1 MIPGIDP
8 DKDRIIAATGAGGK
22 TCFLQHLA
30 RLLQQ
35 SGRTVLLS
43 TTTHIYH
50 PDVDG
55 FANSID
61 RVICC
66 TDAEELYNSQPE
78 PASITVAGMMCK
90 NPQKLSG
97 IPANLPAELI
107 KRNLYDNILIEAD
120 GSHRLPLKAPSE
132 KEPVL
137 PDGYQVLVG
146 VTGWKGIESPITADT
161 VHRREWFSAVT
172 GLKTGDSITPEAMS
186 VLINSSAGLF
196 KQPHLQPDSH
206 CIYEKEPSG
215 NNFSEKKCSEK
226 KPCKKIWLLNQL
238 DSQKQRQSGRAF
250 ALEVLAHSPSI
261 HTTLLSSFSQ
271 LYPWLERIKNPSLY
285 GSDYDQ

>member
-50 PDVDG
+50 PNIDG
-55 FANSID
+55 FAGSVN

-66 TDAEELYNSQPE
+66 TDSEELYTSQPE
-78 PASITVAGMMCK
+78 PASITVAGMICK
-90 NPQKLSG
+90 NPKKLSG
-97 IPANLPAELI
+97 IPADLPAELI
-107 KRNLYDNILIEAD
+107 KRDLYDNILIEAD

-146 VTGWKGIESPITADT
+146 VTGWKGIESPVSADT

-172 GLKTGDSITPEAMS
+172 GLKAGDRIKPGAMS
-186 VLINSSAGLF
+186 ALVNSPSGLF
-196 KQPHLQPDSH
+196 KEPHLKQTL
-206 CIYEKEPSG
+206 
-215 NNFSEKKCSEK
+215 SEK

-271 LYPWLERIKNPSLY
+271 PYPWLEPIKNTTLY
-285 GSDYDQ
+285 GLNNDQ

>member
-22 TCFLQHLA
+22 TSFLQHLA
-30 RLLQQ
+30 SLLQQ

-55 FANSID
+55 FAGSVD
-61 RVICC
+61 RVIRYS
-66 TDAEELYNSQPE
+66 DPEELYTSQPE
-78 PASITVAGMMCK
+78 PASITVAGMACEDRL
-90 NPQKLSG
+90 KLSG
-97 IPANLPAELI
+97 IPTTLPAELI
-107 KRNLYDNILIEAD
+107 RRNLYDNILIEAD
-120 GSHRLPLKAPSE
+120 GSRQLPLKAPSD

-137 PDGYQVLVG
+137 PGGCQVVVG
-146 VTGWKGIESPITADT
+146 VTGWKGIESPVTAET

-172 GLKTGDSITPEAMS
+172 RLTDGGWVSPEAMS
-186 VLINSSAGLF
+186 VLINSPAGLF
-196 KQPHLQPDSH
+196 KQPHLQQNARCFFEGKSSA
-206 CIYEKEPSG
+206 KT
-215 NNFSEKKCSEK
+215 
-226 KPCKKIWLLNQL
+226 PCKKIWLLNQL

-261 HTTLLSSFSQ
+261 HTTLLSSFSEP
-271 LYPWLERIKNPSLY
+271 YPWLERIKNPSFY
-285 GSDYDQ
+285 GLNYDK

>member
-55 FANSID
+55 FADSVD

-66 TDAEELYNSQPE
+66 TDAEELYTSQPE
-78 PASITVAGMMCK
+78 PASITVAGMICK

-97 IPANLPAELI
+97 IPASLPAELI

-172 GLKTGDSITPEAMS
+172 GLQTGDRITPEAMS

-196 KQPHLQPDSH
+196 KQPHLPPDSH
-206 CIYEKEPSG
+206 CISEKES
-215 NNFSEKKCSEK
+215 SVK

-238 DSQKQRQSGRAF
+238 DSQQQRQSGRAF
-250 ALEVLAHSPSI
+250 ALEVLAYSPSI